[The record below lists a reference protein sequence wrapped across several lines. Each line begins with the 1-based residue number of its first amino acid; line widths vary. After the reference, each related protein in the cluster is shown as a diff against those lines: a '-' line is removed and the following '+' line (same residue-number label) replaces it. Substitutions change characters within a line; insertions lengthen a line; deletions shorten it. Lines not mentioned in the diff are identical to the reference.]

1 MSSDVTPAT
10 GVAGLPG
17 PGRTVGAPGPHTLG
31 RWPTDRARL
40 HPDRVAI
47 IDRGVELTYRDLD
60 ERSRALALA
69 WRRAGYRRGDRVATL
84 VGDSAEH
91 VIAFFS
97 CARAGLVLVPLS
109 WRLTASELS
118 DQITQAEPAVLLVE
132 DETQTLARG
141 ALSRVAAPVPTA
153 YLGRVGVE
161 QPVPDPWHSTAHD
174 TSSYADSRL
183 PAAAAGLP
191 GLPLDRAGAVQ
202 DEDPLLMVFTS
213 GSSAKPKAAVLTHA
227 SCFWTNLS
235 LSRTLELDETDV
247 VLSVLPQ
254 FHVGGWNIQPLL
266 AWWTGA
272 TVVLERSF
280 DPGRALALIAE
291 HEVTTMMGV
300 PTHYARL
307 AEHPTFDRTDL
318 SALRSAVVG
327 GAPMPAPLLRI
338 FHRHGVALTQGYG
351 LTEAGPNVLCVP
363 PRHAMDRVGWAGVPY
378 PHVEVQLADP
388 TTGEH
393 LAGPGTGEL
402 LVRGPGLFAGYF
414 RDEAATRAIW
424 RDGWLAT
431 GDVATRDQAGYL
443 RIVDRLRNIYISGG
457 ENVAPAE
464 VEQALRAH
472 PAVEDVA
479 VVGVPDERWGERGVA
494 LVVRRAGVVTDAPEL
509 IEHSRERLAAFKVPT
524 AVHFLAELPYGSLG
538 KVSRQTARKVAL
550 EAEGA
555 ARGAAPVAGRG
566 TGDAAYGPAPGQA
579 SPAAGS
585 GTDTTAYGARR

>member
-1 MSSDVTPAT
+1 MSSDVTPSHA
-10 GVAGLPG
+10 
-17 PGRTVGAPGPHTLG
+17 APGPHTLG

-40 HPDRVAI
+40 HPSRVAI
-47 IDRGVELTYRDLD
+47 VDRGVELTYHDLD
-60 ERSRALALA
+60 ERSGALAQS
-69 WRRAGYRRGDRVATL
+69 WERAGYRRGDRVATL
-84 VGDSAEH
+84 VGNSAEH
-91 VIAFFS
+91 VIALFS

-109 WRLTASELS
+109 WRLTATELA
-118 DQITQAEPAVLLVE
+118 DQLTHADPAVLLVE
-132 DETQTLARG
+132 EETETLARG
-141 ALSRVAAPVPTA
+141 ALARLAAPVPTA
-153 YLGRVGVE
+153 YVGQVGVE
-161 QPVPDPWHSTAHD
+161 QPVPAPWHSTHD
-174 TSSYADSRL
+174 TTRYAEAHL
-183 PAAAAGLP
+183 PAAAAGRLGP
-191 GLPLDRAGAVQ
+191 RLAEAGPVQ

-213 GSSAKPKAAVLTHA
+213 GSSARPKAAVLTHA

-235 LSRTLELDETDV
+235 LSRTLELDESDV

-280 DPGRALALIAE
+280 DPARALSLIAE
-291 HEVTTMMGV
+291 HRVTTMMGV

-338 FHRHGVALTQGYG
+338 FHEHGVALTQGYG

-363 PRHAMDRVGWAGVPY
+363 PRHAMDRIGWAGVPY

-388 TTGEH
+388 VTGEH
-393 LAGPGTGEL
+393 LSGPGTGEL
-402 LVRGPGLFAGYF
+402 LVRGPGMFAGYF
-414 RDEAATRAIW
+414 RDPSATRAIW

-431 GDVATRDQAGYL
+431 GDVATRDEAGYL

-464 VEQALRAH
+464 VEAALRMH
-472 PAVEDVA
+472 PAVEDVV

-494 LVVRRAGVVTDAPEL
+494 LVVRRTGVVTDAAEL
-509 IEHSRERLAAFKVPT
+509 TEHCRERLAAFKVPA
-524 AVHFLAELPYGSLG
+524 AVHFVGELPYGSLG
-538 KVSRQTARKVAL
+538 KIARQAALDVAL
-550 EAEGA
+550 AAEGSA
-555 ARGAAPVAGRG
+555 SH
-566 TGDAAYGPAPGQA
+566 TTYGGQ
-579 SPAAGS
+579 
-585 GTDTTAYGARR
+585 R

>member
-1 MSSDVTPAT
+1 MTDDVTAHHS
-10 GVAGLPG
+10 A
-17 PGRTVGAPGPHTLG
+17 AGPHTLG

-47 IDRGVELTYRDLD
+47 VDRGVELTYRELD
-60 ERSRALALA
+60 ERSRALARA
-69 WRRAGYRRGDRVATL
+69 WRDAGYRRGDRVATL
-84 VGDSAEH
+84 VGNSAEH

-109 WRLTASELS
+109 WRLTATELA
-118 DQITQAEPAVLLVE
+118 DQVGRADPAVLLVE
-132 DETQTLARG
+132 DETETLARS
-141 ALSRVAAPVPTA
+141 ALARVAAPVPTA
-153 YLGRVGVE
+153 YLGQVGTE
-161 QPVPDPWHSTAHD
+161 QPVPAPWHGAHLQEP
-174 TSSYADSRL
+174 YAV
-183 PAAAAGLP
+183 GP
-191 GLPLDRAGAVQ
+191 GQPGTDQLGGRPGSLLDRAGPVQ
-202 DEDPLLMVFTS
+202 DRDRLLMVFTS
-213 GSSAKPKAAVLTHA
+213 GSSARPKAAVLTHA

-280 DPGRALALIAE
+280 DPGRALRLIAE
-291 HEVTTMMGV
+291 HRVTTMMGV

-307 AEHPTFDRTDL
+307 AEHPGFDRTDL

-338 FHRHGVALTQGYG
+338 FHQHGVALTQGYG

-363 PRHAMDRVGWAGVPY
+363 PREAMRRVGWAGVPY

-388 TTGEH
+388 VTGEH
-393 LAGPGTGEL
+393 LTGPGTGEL
-402 LVRGPGLFAGYF
+402 LVRGPGMFAGYF

-431 GDVATRDQAGYL
+431 GDVATRDEAGYL

-464 VEQALRAH
+464 VEAALRLH
-472 PAVEDVA
+472 PAVADAV

-494 LVVRRAGVVTDAPEL
+494 LVVRRPGVVTDAVEL
-509 IEHSRERLAAFKVPT
+509 TEHCRDRLASFKVPS
-524 AVHFLAELPYGSLG
+524 AVHLVSELPYGSLG
-538 KVSRQTARKVAL
+538 KVARQAAL
-550 EAEGA
+550 AAALRAED
-555 ARGAAPVAGRG
+555 AGRG
-566 TGDAAYGPAPGQA
+566 APGTTGQPADHA
-579 SPAAGS
+579 SAQH
-585 GTDTTAYGARR
+585 TAYGGQS